1 MLVPP
6 GRNIFHKKK
15 FKSKPFL
22 IVALLGAIIG
32 GLFIL
37 RGVDLGTVKPLL
49 AHTPTPTRSASSF
62 ILEAETQFIAGNL
75 PAAIETYRKACLMD
89 PENASLWAELARIQ
103 TYSITLL
110 TTDAE
115 KSIRIAEA
123 QDSINKALVIAPD
136 DPNVNA
142 IHAFVLD
149 WAASSGVEADVRQD
163 YLAQA
168 EQAAFRAITLDN
180 TNALALAYY
189 AEILADQARWV
200 QAEQYVSQAVE
211 RNSSLMD
218 VLRVSAYVQE
228 ALSNYTQAIEIYK
241 QAIEITPNLTFLYL
255 AVGANYRELGNRA
268 TVTATANQMF
278 EMALD
283 YFAQAVAINERLG
296 ILDPIPYLSIS
307 KTYSQMGEYFAAAR
321 NVLKALSFNYVSPD
335 IYGQLGIVYF
345 KSRNYEGSIPAFQ
358 CALEGCDAETACEVR
373 QCDLE
378 TDELVSIEGMP
389 LTDSTVV
396 YYYTYGSVLSAMHR
410 TIQPTCEKAM
420 IILAQVRAKYAADV
434 DIMSIVEAGEEI
446 CLSYGYQR
454 ISVTSSP

>member
-6 GRNIFHKKK
+6 GRKIFHKAKA
-15 FKSKPFL
+15 KSKPFL
-22 IVALLGAIIG
+22 IVALIAAIIA
-32 GLFIL
+32 GLFLL
-37 RGVDLGTVKPLL
+37 RGYDLGTVKPLL
-49 AHTPTPTRSASSF
+49 VHTPTPTRPAASF
-62 ILEAETQFIAGNL
+62 ILEAEDQFTAGNL
-75 PAAIETYRKACLMD
+75 PAAIATYQKACLLD
-89 PENASLWAELARIQ
+89 PGNAFLWAELARIQ

-110 TTDAE
+110 TTDME
-115 KSIRIAEA
+115 KQNRIAEA
-123 QDSINKALVIAPD
+123 KDSINKALAIAPD
-136 DPNVNA
+136 DPDVNA

-149 WAASSGVEADVRQD
+149 WAASSGVDADLRQD

-200 QAEQYVSQAVE
+200 QAEQYVSQAME
-211 RNSSLMD
+211 RNPTLMD
-218 VLRVSAYVQE
+218 VLRVNAYVQE

-255 AVGANYRELGNRA
+255 AIGANYRELGNRA
-268 TVTATANQMF
+268 TVTSTANQMF
-278 EMALD
+278 NMALD
-283 YFAQAVAINERLG
+283 YFAQAVEINERLG
-296 ILDPIPYLSIS
+296 ILDPIPYLSIA

-321 NVLKALSFNYVSPD
+321 NVLKALSLNYSSPD

-358 CALEGCDAETACEVR
+358 CALEGCDADTACEVR
-373 QCDLE
+373 ECNSE
-378 TDELVSIEGMP
+378 SDEMVAIEGMP

-410 TIQPTCEKAM
+410 SVQPTCEKAM
-420 IILAQVRAKYAADV
+420 IILAQVRAKYASDV

-446 CLSYGYQR
+446 CQSYGFSQVV
-454 ISVTSSP
+454 ITPSP